1 MNTGSDE
8 NEMYRKWFDSLSDEK
23 RWRLRNDL
31 PEIYEKCESGEFD
44 KCKDLLDLCIKGS
57 NYYDL
62 KKMNAF

>member
-44 KCKDLLDLCIKGS
+44 KCKDLLDCV
-57 NYYDL
+57 
-62 KKMNAF
+62 

>member
-31 PEIYEKCESGEFD
+31 PEIYEKCES
-44 KCKDLLDLCIKGS
+44 
-57 NYYDL
+57 
-62 KKMNAF
+62 A